1 MIRARLIRL
10 AGERIL
16 PHAMRDDCT
25 TPDIDRGR
33 VAAERLGEERG

>member
-10 AGERIL
+10 GIL
-16 PHAMRDDCT
+16 PDAMRDDAT
-25 TPDIDRGR
+25 TPDIDRAR